1 MGTGAD
7 DVDFAEGTIASEDL
21 KKKQKNYLQYMRV
34 YIIDTILGEFLKTVL
49 KFERTSNDYSSFQRS
64 VF

>member
-1 MGTGAD
+1 MGISAD
-7 DVDFAEGTIASEDL
+7 DVDFAEGTVAYEDL
-21 KKKQKNYLQYMRV
+21 KKKQKKVSTRYESN
-34 YIIDTILGEFLKTVL
+34 IDTILIEFLKTVL